1 MIIIT
6 EMITAIIIHRL
17 NNNYEKFMIQHYDK
31 YI

>member
-6 EMITAIIIHRL
+6 EMIIAIIIQRL